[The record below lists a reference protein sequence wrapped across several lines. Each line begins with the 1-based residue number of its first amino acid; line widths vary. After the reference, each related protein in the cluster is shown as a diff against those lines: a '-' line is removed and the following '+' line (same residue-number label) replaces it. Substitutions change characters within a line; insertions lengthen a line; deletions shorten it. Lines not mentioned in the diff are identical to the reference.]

1 MKINKV
7 GKEGVRK
14 LCSMKV
20 EAKVGVT
27 LCVWN
32 ILFSGDT
39 MCTVPAVSHSILA
52 QHNIGTQ
59 LL

>member
-7 GKEGVRK
+7 GKDGVYK
-14 LCSMKV
+14 LCSRKV
-20 EAKVGVT
+20 EEKVGVT
-27 LCVWN
+27 LCSQN

-39 MCTVPAVSHSILA
+39 QFPAVSHSILA